1 MKMNKGTLVFYL
13 LGAILLSLSIGYDY
27 IRNFAIERSPRYAIA
42 YVKDYKGFVREY
54 NNRIEYYYF
63 VNGKRIDAKFRSR
76 DLNPKLK
83 DQLIFVRFSGVFSRW
98 NVPLFEKVLADSLEA
113 PTEGW
118 TILPKV
124 PMVSQDS
131 LLK

>member
-1 MKMNKGTLVFYL
+1 MKIHKGTLVFFL
-13 LGAILLSLSIGYDY
+13 LGAILLSVFIGYDY
-27 IRNFAIERSPRYAIA
+27 VRSFAIERSPRFTIA
-42 YVKDYKGFVREY
+42 YVKDYKSFVREY

-63 VNGKRIDAKFRSR
+63 VNGKRIDAKFRSK

-83 DQLIFVRFSGVFSRW
+83 GQLIFVKFSGVFSRW

-118 TILPKV
+118 GVLPEV